1 MSNKIQI
8 KKSTLA
14 KQVEDGMKK
23 DALAEHYGVKV
34 AEMTRILKQAGLKIR
49 KFHVPSYEFVDD
61 TNEEGNKVTEQVVEQ
76 AEELQE
82 TTEEVLETE
91 AIAEE
96 VVETQEAET
105 VQEQAPVASS
115 NDWGTR

>member
-1 MSNKIQI
+1 MSSKIQI

-49 KFHVPSYEFVDD
+49 KFHTPSYELVDD
-61 TNEEGNKVTEQVVEQ
+61 TEEVTEEVIEQ
-76 AEELQE
+76 AEEVLE

-96 VVETQEAET
+96 VVETQETET